1 MNAIKNI
8 VLLGRRD
15 HAEAM
20 RVAAG
25 LTIFGHRVTL
35 VFMDREVADNEENRA
50 QAELLELAD
59 VCPQTT
65 VPGTELDL
73 LNSGQLAELLAEAD
87 AVLNV

>member
-1 MNAIKNI
+1 MNAKKNI

-25 LTIFGHRVTL
+25 LTIFGHQVAL
-35 VFMDREVADNEENRA
+35 VFMDHEVEDTEENRA
-50 QAELLELAD
+50 QAELLELSD
-59 VCPQTT
+59 ISPQTT
-65 VPGTELDL
+65 VPGSDLAL

>member
-1 MNAIKNI
+1 MNTKNI

-25 LTIFGHRVTL
+25 LTIFGHQVQL
-35 VFMDREVADNEENRA
+35 VFMDHEVEDNEENRA
-50 QAELLELAD
+50 QVELLELSD
-59 VCPQTT
+59 ISPLTT
-65 VPGTELDL
+65 VPGTDLPLLDV
-73 LNSGQLAELLAEAD
+73 GQLAEMLVNAD